1 MSVTVKYN
9 KATFKKL
16 KELPDKDIYEIARQT
31 LDRVG
36 SMKITPYGKERVG
49 HIHMESTMFKEGVK
63 KTSSGV
69 YTIGN
74 YTSYAKYVYKKPQNT
89 KWTNPN
95 SKSKW
100 FDYFW
105 KTQGKNVFESV
116 VSKYKI

>member
-1 MSVTVKYN
+1 MKVEIKYN
-9 KATFKKL
+9 KTTMNKL
-16 KELPDKDIYEIARQT
+16 EKLPDNLVYEVARQT

-36 SMKITPYGKERVG
+36 SMKITPYRDGRMER
-49 HIHMESTMFKEGVK
+49 TMFSEGVK

-74 YTSYAKYVYKKPQNT
+74 YTDYAEYVYGKSQNT

-95 SKSKW
+95 SKAQW

-105 KTQGKNVFESV
+105 RTQGKNVTNSV
-116 VSKYKI
+116 IARNKI

>member
-1 MSVTVKYN
+1 MSVEIKYN
-9 KATFKKL
+9 KTTMNKL
-16 KELPDKDIYEIARQT
+16 KMLPDKIVYEIARQT

-36 SMKITPYGKERVG
+36 SMKITPYRTGRMER
-49 HIHMESTMFKEGVK
+49 TMFSEGVK

-74 YTSYAKYVYKKPQNT
+74 YIGYAQYVYAMPQNT

-95 SKSKW
+95 SKAKW

-105 KTQGKNVFESV
+105 RTQGKNVFESV
-116 VSKYKI
+116 VKRNKI

>member
-1 MSVTVKYN
+1 MSVVIKYN
-9 KATFKKL
+9 KTTMKNL
-16 KELPDKDIYEIARQT
+16 KQLPDKIVYEIARQT

-36 SMKITPYGKERVG
+36 SMKITPYKTGR
-49 HIHMESTMFKEGVK
+49 MENSMFSNGVK
-63 KTSSGV
+63 KSNSSI

-74 YTSYAKYVYKKPQNT
+74 YTKYAQYVYKKPQNT

-105 KTQGKNVFESV
+105 RTQGKNLTNSV
-116 VSKYKI
+116 IARNKI